1 MVNAVLDVVSDPAF
15 CERVNELG
23 QVAMDILRKRLQ
35 DCPAVAEVRGSG
47 LMIGVEFTS
56 SNYVAQTLI
65 EAAHRN
71 VLLAFCLSATRV
83 LRVYPDA
90 TITRDDLEQG
100 INSFCDAV
108 DAAYRSIQ

>member
-1 MVNAVLDVVSDPAF
+1 
-15 CERVNELG
+15 
-23 QVAMDILRKRLQ
+23 QRLHG
-35 DCPAVAEVRGSG
+35 CPAVSEVRGTG

-56 SNYVAQTLI
+56 SHYVAQTLI

-90 TITRDDLEQG
+90 TISRDDLEQG

-108 DAAYRSIQ
+108 DAAYRFIQ

>member
-1 MVNAVLDVVSDPAF
+1 M
-15 CERVNELG
+15 
-23 QVAMDILRKRLQ
+23 
-35 DCPAVAEVRGSG
+35 
-47 LMIGVEFTS
+47 
-56 SNYVAQTLI
+56 
-65 EAAHRN
+65 
-71 VLLAFCLSATRV
+71 LLAFCLSATRV